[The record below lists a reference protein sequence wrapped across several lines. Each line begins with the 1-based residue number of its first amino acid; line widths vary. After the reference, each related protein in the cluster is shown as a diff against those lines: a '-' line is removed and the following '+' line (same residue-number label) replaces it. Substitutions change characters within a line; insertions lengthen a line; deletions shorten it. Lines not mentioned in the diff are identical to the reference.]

1 MLHFLE
7 TDGNH
12 LDFRRLVVALD
23 AYLAIQDGD
32 EHDFYDQFNK
42 IDHLQYVLVAYDATT
57 QSPVACG
64 AIKPYADGVM
74 EVKRMFVAPE
84 QRGRGIASALL
95 RELEQWA
102 KTLGAEKCILE
113 TGTRQVEAIALYQ
126 KCAYRV
132 IENYGQ
138 YAGVENSV
146 CFEKTLG

>member
-7 TDGNH
+7 TDGNNP
-12 LDFRRLVVALD
+12 DFRRLVVALD

-42 IDHLQYVLVAYDATT
+42 IDHLQYVLVASDATT

-74 EVKRMFVAPE
+74 EVKRMFVKPE

-95 RELEQWA
+95 MQLERWA
-102 KTLGAEKCILE
+102 AALHHHTCILE
-113 TGTRQVEAIALYQ
+113 TGVRQLEAIALYQ
-126 KCAYRV
+126 KCGYRI

-138 YAGVENSV
+138 YTGVENSM
-146 CFEKTLG
+146 CFEKKL